1 MRTDEPRVPHVAGPE
16 NAGVEGLNVEDSRV
30 LPHREAAVVDGR
42 RTDSTG
48 EGDRMPPS
56 PSATVR
62 ATPPVWPEVW
72 YVWWSRAGTEAR
84 MAPRTVELVPKY
96 SKPHEPTR
104 PAATHADLREDARA
118 THNTIPRIKE
128 SRRYP
133 HPRRNPMVRRS
144 RPRQRVDE
152 TTHAPR
158 NVRYLLPRPA
168 IGGHSR
174 VHGTTH
180 QVAVCARALL
190 VSL

>member
-1 MRTDEPRVPHVAGPE
+1 MQPSPWTGATVRTDEPRVPHVAGPE

-30 LPHREAAVVDGR
+30 IPHRGAAVVDGR

-104 PAATHADLREDARA
+104 PAATHADLREDRPRH
-118 THNTIPRIKE
+118 TQHDTKNQGITTIPASPTKPDG
-128 SRRYP
+128 SP
-133 HPRRNPMVRRS
+133 KS
-144 RPRQRVDE
+144 
-152 TTHAPR
+152 
-158 NVRYLLPRPA
+158 PA
-168 IGGHSR
+168 TAG
-174 VHGTTH
+174 
-180 QVAVCARALL
+180 
-190 VSL
+190 